1 MTPLVTRPV
10 ADPLDALTPSERERF
25 EALAPFVGAASQ
37 STADAAWLADCVTRH
52 PTLQPVL
59 SQHQALRAELRQR
72 YAPLRDDIGLSAAKA
87 RIAALPPQR
96 SGAHRAVLT
105 APAQPGW
112 MERLRA
118 WLQPSPAW
126 AMALSVLVL
135 PIAFLAGRETA
146 TPDPATEYA
155 TVRSTAAKGLFD
167 GPLLR
172 VSYRPQ
178 TSEQVIRDLLL
189 SQGAVVVGPTRL
201 GDWFIKVAPA
211 RVDEVRAALAKNSAV
226 VAAEI
231 VPALPSEL
239 VDQP

>member
-1 MTPLVTRPV
+1 MTQPASSPA
-10 ADPLDALTPSERERF
+10 ADPFAALSTDERDRF

-37 STADAAWLADCVTRH
+37 SPADAAWLADCVTRH

-59 SQHQALRAELRQR
+59 AQHQALRTELHQR
-72 YAPLRDDIGLSAAKA
+72 YAPLRDDIGLSLAKA

-96 SGAHRAVLT
+96 SAAHRALLT
-105 APAQPGW
+105 APAPGW

-126 AMALSVLVL
+126 AMALSVLIL
-135 PIAFLAGRETA
+135 PLAFLAGRETA
-146 TPDPATEYA
+146 PPDYA

-189 SQGAVVVGPTRL
+189 AQGAVVVGPTRL

-211 RVDEVRAALAKNSAV
+211 RVEVVRAALAKNSAV

-231 VPALPSEL
+231 VPALPAEL

>member
-1 MTPLVTRPV
+1 MTQPVTRPESN
-10 ADPLDALTPSERERF
+10 LLNALSTSERERF

-59 SQHQALRAELRQR
+59 AQHRALRTELHQR
-72 YAPLRDDIGLSAAKA
+72 YAPLRDDIGLSLAKA
-87 RIAALPPQR
+87 RIAALPAQR
-96 SGAHRAVLT
+96 SAAHRALLT
-105 APAQPGW
+105 APAPGW

-126 AMALSVLVL
+126 AMALSVLIL
-135 PIAFLAGRETA
+135 PLAFLAGRETA
-146 TPDPATEYA
+146 APDPATEYA
-155 TVRSTAAKGLFD
+155 TVRSAAKGLFD

-189 SQGAVVVGPTRL
+189 AQGAVVVGPTRL

-211 RVDEVRAALAKNSAV
+211 RVEVVRAALAKNSAV
-226 VAAEI
+226 VAAEV

>member
-1 MTPLVTRPV
+1 MTPPVSRPESNL
-10 ADPLDALTPSERERF
+10 LDALSTSERERF

-37 STADAAWLADCVTRH
+37 STADATWLADCVTRH

-59 SQHQALRAELRQR
+59 AQHQALRTELRQR
-72 YAPLRDDIGLSAAKA
+72 YAPLRDDVGLSLAKA
-87 RIAALPPQR
+87 RIAALPAQ
-96 SGAHRAVLT
+96 STGARRALLT

-118 WLQPSPAW
+118 WLQPSPVW

-146 TPDPATEYA
+146 APDYA

-189 SQGAVVVGPTRL
+189 AQGAVVVGPTRL

-211 RVDEVRAALAKNSAV
+211 RVDAVRAALAKNSAV

>member
-1 MTPLVTRPV
+1 MTEPVSRPV
-10 ADPLDALTPSERERF
+10 SDPLDVLSTSERERF
-25 EALAPFVGAASQ
+25 EALAPFVDAASQ
-37 STADAAWLADCVTRH
+37 SAADAAWLADCVTRH
-52 PTLQPVL
+52 PTLKPVL
-59 SQHQALRAELRQR
+59 AQHQALRTELRQR
-72 YAPLRDDIGLSAAKA
+72 YAPLRDDIGLSLAKA
-87 RIAALPPQR
+87 RIAALPPQS
-96 SGAHRAVLT
+96 SGTHRALLT
-105 APAQPGW
+105 APAPGW

-146 TPDPATEYA
+146 TPDYA
-155 TVRSTAAKGLFD
+155 VVRSTAKGLFD

-189 SQGAVVVGPTRL
+189 AQGALVVGPTRL

-211 RVDEVRAALAKNSAV
+211 RVEVVRAALVKNSAV
-226 VAAEI
+226 VAAEV